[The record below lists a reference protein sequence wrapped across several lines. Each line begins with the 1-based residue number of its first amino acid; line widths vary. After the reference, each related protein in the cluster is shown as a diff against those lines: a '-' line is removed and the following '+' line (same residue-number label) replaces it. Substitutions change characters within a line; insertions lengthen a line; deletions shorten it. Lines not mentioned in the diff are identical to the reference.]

1 MSRKQTTTM
10 RHSPSQ
16 RLSRWAIYTA
26 LVIGAVAAFFPL
38 FWMVATS
45 LKTLPD
51 TRAYPPVWFPWPPEW
66 GNYREML
73 EFQPFARYF
82 FNTVLVATL
91 VVIGSLLS
99 CSFVAYGFARLRFPG
114 RNFLFMLLVSTMMIP
129 FIVRLVPLF
138 LVFQELGWINTYLPL
153 VVPAFFGT
161 PFFIF
166 LMRQY
171 FLTIPGDLAEAARL
185 DGANELRIWWS
196 IYLPLS
202 GPALAAVAIFAF
214 QDAWNDFLAPL
225 IFIQD
230 TEKFTVTLGLVNM
243 LSPSGASTEYWNL
256 LMAAATMTVLPMVAV
271 FILAQRFFVSGVS
284 FSGMKG

>member
-1 MSRKQTTTM
+1 MSQYGTLTTK
-10 RHSPSQ
+10 HSIQ
-16 RLSRWAIYTA
+16 HRLAWWIIYSLLVLGA
-26 LVIGAVAAFFPL
+26 LAALFPL
-38 FWMVATS
+38 FWMLATS
-45 LKTLPD
+45 LKSLPE
-51 TRAYPPVWFPWPPEW
+51 TRAFPPVWFPLPPIW
-66 GNYREML
+66 SNYPEML

-82 FNTVLVATL
+82 MNTVLIATL

-99 CSFVAYGFARLRFPG
+99 CSFIAYGFARLRFPG
-114 RNFLFMLLVSTMMIP
+114 RNFLFMVLVSTMMIP

-138 LVFQELGWINTYLPL
+138 LVFQQLGWINTYRPL

-171 FLTIPGDLAEAARL
+171 FLTIPNDLAEAARL
-185 DGANELRIWWS
+185 DGANEFRIWWN

-225 IFIQD
+225 IFIND

-256 LMAAATMTVLPMVAV
+256 LMAAATMTVLPMIAI

-284 FSGMKG
+284 FSGIRG

>member
-1 MSRKQTTTM
+1 MLRLK
-10 RHSPSQ
+10 PFFAE
-16 RLSRWAIYTA
+16 RLSHISILRIATYLLLA
-26 LVIGAVAAFFPL
+26 LGAFVMLFPL

-45 LKTLPD
+45 LKPLPE
-51 TRAYPPVWFPWPPEW
+51 TRVYPPVWLPMPPRW
-66 GNYREML
+66 ANYPDML
-73 EFQPFARYF
+73 NFQPFIRYF
-82 FNTVLVATL
+82 ANTLLIATAF
-91 VVIGSLLS
+91 VVGSVLS

-114 RNFLFMLLVSTMMIP
+114 RDFLFLVLVGTMMIP
-129 FIVRLVPLF
+129 FIIRLVPLF
-138 LVFQELGWINTYLPL
+138 LIFQRIGWINTYWPL
-153 VVPAFFGT
+153 IVPGFFGT

-185 DGANELRIWWS
+185 DGAGEIRIWWT

-225 IFIQD
+225 IFIND
-230 TEKFTVTLGLVNM
+230 SDKYTVALGLVNM

-256 LMAAATMTVLPMVAV
+256 LMAAATVTVLPMVV
-271 FILAQRFFVSGVS
+271 LFIAAQRYFVSGVS
-284 FSGMKG
+284 FSGIRG